1 MTASSPT
8 MRRAGA
14 ALSNSLRDHPL
25 GTALLGTGLV
35 WLIGSRTGA
44 PQIVGRTLH
53 AAGDALAA
61 GGSQVGRA
69 AGRAVDTMTQA
80 GGAAT
85 DGLSETAEVATAAMR
100 DARDQFR
107 VAARHG
113 ADDATM
119 ASDDTVDRFSAYS
132 RDAAQSLSGAGAAAS
147 VQMRAARD
155 WLSRTLQ
162 NEPLLLAAGGLAVG
176 AAIAATLPI
185 SNLESRTVGDAA
197 RDVAGAAGDRARDAL
212 SEAVERVDQIARAG
226 KDEAERQG
234 LTPGQIARDAG
245 SVADKARAA
254 AGDVAD
260 DLQNRLL

>member
-25 GTALLGTGLV
+25 GTALLGMGLV

-61 GGSQVGRA
+61 GGSQVSRA

-119 ASDDTVDRFSAYS
+119 ASDDTVDRFSA
-132 RDAAQSLSGAGAAAS
+132 
-147 VQMRAARD
+147 
-155 WLSRTLQ
+155 
-162 NEPLLLAAGGLAVG
+162 
-176 AAIAATLPI
+176 
-185 SNLESRTVGDAA
+185 
-197 RDVAGAAGDRARDAL
+197 
-212 SEAVERVDQIARAG
+212 
-226 KDEAERQG
+226 
-234 LTPGQIARDAG
+234 
-245 SVADKARAA
+245 
-254 AGDVAD
+254 
-260 DLQNRLL
+260 